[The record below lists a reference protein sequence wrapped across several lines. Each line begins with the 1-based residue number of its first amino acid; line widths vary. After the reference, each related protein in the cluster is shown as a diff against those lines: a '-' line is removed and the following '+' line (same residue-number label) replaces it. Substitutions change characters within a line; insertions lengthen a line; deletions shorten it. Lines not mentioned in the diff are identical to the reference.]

1 MLFVQKHCQRHNG
14 PRILSPTLELSRKT
28 ETKANSNS
36 ALLAFL
42 HSLVNTFPTLC
53 TSQPSFS
60 PTTIS
65 MTTVTSQWSN
75 NIYCRQHDYSS
86 PAHQLQY
93 SVQLLYH
100 HLADPL
106 GDLQAHI
113 GLDHHLNDNQQ
124 PQITLL
130 ASASI
135 ELVSSSARITSVKFQ
150 KALGVT
156 PGPIDRTPE
165 TPGSGKN
172 MKNHPLFH
180 SATFPLS
187 YFFTCPTF
195 SPGPF
200 STI

>member
-1 MLFVQKHCQRHNG
+1 M
-14 PRILSPTLELSRKT
+14 IT
-28 ETKANSNS
+28 
-36 ALLAFL
+36 
-42 HSLVNTFPTLC
+42 
-53 TSQPSFS
+53 
-60 PTTIS
+60 
-65 MTTVTSQWSN
+65 
-75 NIYCRQHDYSS
+75 
-86 PAHQLQY
+86 AHQLQY

-180 SATFPLS
+180 SATFSFSHLS
-187 YFFTCPTF
+187 TKLFFHLSHFFTR
-195 SPGPF
+195 PF
-200 STI
+200 FHDLIGRFLNPALKCLESRLPCDRKVRSNVLFWL